1 MTCVTN
7 RPPNSAITAR
17 IPTSEAIITSPVARV
32 RRRPRATSHRIGG
45 SIASARNHEITTM
58 KMTLPSTD
66 SARHV
71 ASPRKTATPVIRSAR
86 GSHAGGL
93 RGSRASTRTGRVAGL
108 FGIVSPVRAGE
119 RARGRRSSPVA
130 RYRSAWLATVTR
142 AEPVRARLSRSE
154 QRN

>member
-32 RRRPRATSHRIGG
+32 RRRPRATSQRISG

-58 KMTLPSTD
+58 KMTLPSRD

-71 ASPRKTATPVIRSAR
+71 ASPRKTANPVIRSAR

-93 RGSRASTRTGRVAGL
+93 RGSRAPTRTGRVAGL
-108 FGIVSPVRAGE
+108 FGIGVPRAGR
-119 RARGRRSSPVA
+119 RAGSRAAFVSGGTVPVGAARDGDPRRAGAGLP
-130 RYRSAWLATVTR
+130 LA
-142 AEPVRARLSRSE
+142 L
-154 QRN
+154 